1 MGIPPFSLLYAA
13 ENQARRAWERHR
25 DTEEVIDLE
34 GELQVESYVHTGE
47 GLLSTKKLDQEAR
60 ERLAMWLKETY
71 LNELVRGVGRVTP
84 QKAEPAAEIGHSDA
98 AGR

>member
-1 MGIPPFSLLYAA
+1 M
-13 ENQARRAWERHR
+13 
-25 DTEEVIDLE
+25 IDLE

-71 LNELVRGVGRVTP
+71 LNELFRGVGRVTP
-84 QKAEPAAEIGHSDA
+84 QTAEPAAEIGHSDA